1 MDRLT
6 GEEAVAA
13 IERRVPRAARV
24 GNLDIVAVELDMI
37 LAGDNDIREV
47 CSVVILQQGDIVE
60 LEAGAGPVWV
70 HLKMDILA
78 VGVVNE
84 LDEVFADA
92 ALQKRGMVVQ
102 VSHPDSPSFP
112 LIANPIRFS
121 DTPLTRYDHPPTLGE
136 HTEAVLREVL
146 GATADEIEALKRA
159 KAI

>member
-47 CSVVILQQGDIVE
+47 CSAVILQQGDIVE

-84 LDEVFADA
+84 LDEVVEIQAIGN
-92 ALQKRGMVVQ
+92 R
-102 VSHPDSPSFP
+102 
-112 LIANPIRFS
+112 IAQR
-121 DTPLTRYDHPPTLGE
+121 
-136 HTEAVLREVL
+136 L
-146 GATADEIEALKRA
+146 GATRSSEKGVVEGRRTRTEVKDAERGEVDGILCPAGGEMIVGDERRRRRVAVA
-159 KAI
+159 